1 MRAGRDE
8 AIMSP
13 GWFDGRSGARR
24 WTSWAHER
32 AERGSTITDERVG
45 AGVAAVSGRTRR
57 TEARRGPRALS
68 LFRVKIAFLARKIAR
83 ARSEGVLE
91 CVREPELTRC
101 FPRGRSSA
109 DPDRATRLPFAF
121 DSGHART
128 MRTSCASRDSDPAR

>member
-24 WTSWAHER
+24 WTSWARER

-57 TEARRGPRALS
+57 TEARAGPRVSS

-91 CVREPELTRC
+91 ARGGTGAYPLLPTRPLECRSGSSDAPSLRFRFRSRANDANVVRV
-101 FPRGRSSA
+101 S
-109 DPDRATRLPFAF
+109 RL
-121 DSGHART
+121 
-128 MRTSCASRDSDPAR
+128 